1 LGLFIQGGKV
11 MSATLQEVRELS
23 TLIRNNDS
31 DSGTH
36 YLLGYIW
43 ASLTEKQKK
52 EIAKSFREQLKEK
65 ELV

>member
-1 LGLFIQGGKV
+1 
-11 MSATLQEVRELS
+11 MNTTLQEVRELS

-36 YLLGYIW
+36 YLLGYVW

-52 EIAKSFREQLKEK
+52 EIEKSFRQQLKEK
-65 ELV
+65 ENK

>member
-1 LGLFIQGGKV
+1 VGFSIQGGKV
-11 MSATLQEVRELS
+11 MNTTLQEVRELS

-36 YLLGYIW
+36 YLLGYVW

-52 EIAKSFREQLKEK
+52 EIEKSFRQQLKEK
-65 ELV
+65 ENK

>member
-1 LGLFIQGGKV
+1 
-11 MSATLQEVRELS
+11 MSVTLQEVRELS
-23 TLIRNNDS
+23 TLVRNNDS

-52 EIAKSFREQLKEK
+52 EIEKSFREQLKEK
-65 ELV
+65 KNK

>member
-1 LGLFIQGGKV
+1 LGLSIQGGKV

-23 TLIRNNDS
+23 TLVRNNDS

-52 EIAKSFREQLKEK
+52 EIEKSFLAQLKDK
-65 ELV
+65 ENK

>member
-1 LGLFIQGGKV
+1 MTI
-11 MSATLQEVRELS
+11 TLQEIRELS

-52 EIAKSFREQLKEK
+52 EIQKSFRQQLKEK
-65 ELV
+65 ENA

>member
-1 LGLFIQGGKV
+1 
-11 MSATLQEVRELS
+11 MTATLQEIRELS

-52 EIAKSFREQLKEK
+52 EIQKSFSQQLKEK
-65 ELV
+65 ENA

>member
-1 LGLFIQGGKV
+1 
-11 MSATLQEVRELS
+11 MTATLQEIRELS

-52 EIAKSFREQLKEK
+52 EIQKSFRQQLKEK
-65 ELV
+65 GNA

>member
-1 LGLFIQGGKV
+1 MTI
-11 MSATLQEVRELS
+11 TLQEIRELS

-36 YLLGYIW
+36 YLLGYMW

-52 EIAKSFREQLKEK
+52 EIEKSFRQQLKEK
-65 ELV
+65 ENK